1 MNLAGSNNLLLNA
14 IFMYIA
20 KLDYLIEN
28 SANLSVLIAILLSFF
43 SLSASTVPLRN
54 GANSVFIEQL

>member
-1 MNLAGSNNLLLNA
+1 MNLASSNNLLLNA

-43 SLSASTVPLRN
+43 SLSASTVPLCN